1 MSNGGIM
8 GPRIEKP
15 ADRREEPRYG
25 IKEAARALGMSPA
38 TLDSWVNGRKYPTSA
53 GQRFFKPLIVL
64 PVPGCLSFYNLVEA
78 HILLSTRKK
87 HCVEMPAIRRA
98 LDYVRRTYPSSHPL
112 LSESFLT
119 DGKDLFVKKI
129 LAVTGEEQ
137 TINVSSWGQLGL
149 GSILDL
155 YLRRIERDKSGWPVK
170 LFPIRMNWSAD
181 MSIDPPRVVVIDP
194 DVSSGRPVVNGT
206 GVMAEI
212 IVGRFDTGEGISS
225 IADDYGL
232 NVSQIEEVIRY
243 ARAA

>member
-1 MSNGGIM
+1 M
-8 GPRIEKP
+8 GSKIKRTF
-15 ADRREEPRYG
+15 DRREEPRYG
-25 IKEAARALGMSPA
+25 IKEAARALGMSSA
-38 TLDSWVNGRKYPTSA
+38 TLDSWVNGRKYPTNA
-53 GQRFFKPLIVL
+53 GEKFFKPLIDLTGV
-64 PVPGCLSFYNLVEA
+64 GRLSFYNLVEA

-98 LDYVRRTYPSSHPL
+98 FDYVRRTYPSAHPL

-129 LAVTGEEQ
+129 LRATGEEQ

-149 GSILDL
+149 GPILDL

-170 LFPIRMNWSAD
+170 LFLIRTNWLGDMNV
-181 MSIDPPRVVVIDP
+181 DPPRVVVIDP
-194 DVSSGRPVVNGT
+194 EVSSGRPVVNGT

-212 IVGRFDTGEGISS
+212 IVGRFDTGEGVSS

-232 NVSQIEEVIRY
+232 NASQVEEVIRY